1 MKKKKGKIEKMK
13 KIDKE
18 KKRYFIIVLI
28 RSLLII
34 FGLLLWEY
42 KATNGSYNPVFTSYP
57 SAIFKDLIVFF
68 SSGELAKHASITLTE
83 VFWGL
88 FLGSLIGITFA
99 IIFGYFS
106 FIGEV
111 LTPIISG
118 FSCIP
123 QLALAPVYVLWFGL
137 GLTSKIFLAGLMVFF
152 NVFSATYGAI
162 KSMDKGILESANLL
176 GAGHFQTLRTVV
188 IPSCMPWI
196 LSGIRGGVSA
206 ALVGAIIG
214 EYIGSKGGFG
224 WMITYSTSYFN
235 ISRVMSCIVI
245 LLFVGLG
252 LNKVLDIMEQK
263 LLVWRTVTSLR
274 MENLKNQD

>member
-1 MKKKKGKIEKMK
+1 MKNKKGKNATMK
-13 KIDKE
+13 IISNE
-18 KKRYFIIVLI
+18 KKRYYTIVAI
-28 RSLLII
+28 RSILI
-34 FGLLLWEY
+34 FTGLLLWQY
-42 KATNGSYNPVFTSYP
+42 VANNGSYNPLFTSYP
-57 SAIFKDLIVFF
+57 SEILKDLVVF
-68 SSGELAKHASITLTE
+68 STSGELYKHASITLVE

-88 FLGSLIGITFA
+88 FFGSTIGIIFA
-99 IIFGYFS
+99 IVFGYWS
-106 FIGEV
+106 FIGEII
-111 LTPIISG
+111 TPIISAL
-118 FSCIP
+118 SCIP
-123 QLALAPVYVLWFGL
+123 QLALAPIYVLWFGL

-176 GAGHFQTLRTVV
+176 GASHFETLRMVV

-196 LSGIRGGVSA
+196 LSGLRGGVSA

-252 LNKVLDIMEQK
+252 LNKVLDVLEKK
-263 LLVWRTVTSLR
+263 LLGWRTVTSLR
-274 MENLKNQD
+274 TESLKNQD